1 VKRDLFPMP
10 PGIYLDGNSLGL
22 MPHAAR
28 SAVEKRLL
36 EWEASAVSG
45 WDDWFGLSEK
55 LVPQVAHLVGAS
67 ALEVAVTGSITSN
80 LHALL
85 ATFYRPTGSRR
96 NLLATAL
103 DFPTDL
109 YALESWTAMHG
120 AQLVLVPSRD
130 GETLHP
136 DDLLEHLTEDI
147 AVALLPTVLYRS
159 GQLLDVQRFTRAAHE
174 RGILVGWDAAH
185 SIGATAHHFHDHGA
199 DFAVWC
205 HYKYLNAGPGAPAG
219 LFVHQKHLERTP
231 ALRGWWGHDKTTQFE
246 MRGDFRRS
254 SGAGAYQQ
262 GTPSILALAALEGAL
277 TVFDGLD
284 MLELRRV
291 SLELTDHFMALCDK
305 FLPEMRVVTPR
316 APSERGGHVALAHP
330 QARDL
335 SLALRARGVIPDFRA
350 PDVLRLAPVALYNTR
365 AELEQTVQIL
375 RALLDDL
382 AAGTLE
388 KTASA
393 QSTVT

>member
-1 VKRDLFPMP
+1 MP
-10 PGIYLDGNSLGL
+10 PRIYLDGNSLGL

-36 EWEASAVSG
+36 EWEGSAVGG
-45 WDDWFGLSEK
+45 WDDWFSLSEK
-55 LVPQVAHLVGAS
+55 LAGQVARLVGAGP
-67 ALEVAVTGSITSN
+67 LEVAVTGSITAN

-85 ATFYRPTGSRR
+85 ATFYRPAGIRR

-120 AQLVLVPSRD
+120 AELVLIPSRD

-136 DDLLEHLTEDI
+136 DDILEHLTDDI
-147 AVALLPTVLYRS
+147 AVVLLPTVLYRS
-159 GQLLDVQRFTRAAHE
+159 GQLLDVERLTRAAHQ

-185 SIGATAHHFHDHGA
+185 SIGAMPHHFHDFEA

-205 HYKYLNAGPGAPAG
+205 HYKYVNGGPGAPGG
-219 LFVHQKHLERTP
+219 LFVHQRHLERIP

-254 SGAGAYQQ
+254 SGANAYQQ

-284 MLELRRV
+284 LLELRRV
-291 SLELTDHFMALCDK
+291 SLELTDHFMALCDE
-305 FLPEMRVVTPR
+305 FVPEMRVVTPR
-316 APSERGGHVALAHP
+316 APQERGGHVALAHGA
-330 QARDL
+330 ARAL
-335 SLALRARGVIPDFRA
+335 SSALRSKGIIPDFRA
-350 PDVLRLAPVALYNTR
+350 PDVLRLAPVALYNTKS
-365 AELEQTVQIL
+365 ELEQTVQIL
-375 RALLDDL
+375 RQVLDEW

-388 KTASA
+388 QRGSVD
-393 QSTVT
+393 SVVT